1 MKISQLGE
9 FGLIEKIREKNKK
22 AVHHSETIIGIG
34 DDCAVVKCS
43 IGDHLLFTT
52 DTLVE
57 NVHFSKKYYSFFDI
71 GYKSLAVNL
80 SDIAAMGGMPLYS
93 LVTAGFPA
101 GTKIKDTDEIYRGI
115 SKLASE
121 FNVEIIGGDTVKSP
135 AAVIISIT
143 LIGKTIHG
151 SGIKRNGAVAGDLI
165 FTTGNFGDSSAGLY
179 LLQKGISGYKEL
191 KKKHLNPYP
200 RIKEGLSIA
209 KSGFATSMIDSSD
222 GFDKSVRFICQESKV
237 GALIYSDKIPVSKSF
252 KNFISRLPLAAS
264 RFVLFGGEEY
274 ELIFTVPPG
283 KKSYFKKRFH
293 EVGKITKS
301 KKIIYL
307 DSNNKKINLK
317 DKGYDHFKK

>member
-1 MKISQLGE
+1 LKISQLGE
-9 FGLIEKIREKNKK
+9 FGLIERIREKNKK
-22 AVHHSETIIGIG
+22 AVHHSGTVVGIG
-34 DDCAVVKCS
+34 DDCAVVKCRNEN
-43 IGDHLLFTT
+43 LLFTT

-80 SDIAAMGGMPLYS
+80 SDIAAMGGMPLYA

-101 GTKIKDTDEIYRGI
+101 ETKVKDADEIYRAI
-115 SKLASE
+115 RKLATE

-135 AAVIISIT
+135 AALIISIT
-143 LIGKTIHG
+143 LIGKTIFG
-151 SGIKRNGAVAGDLI
+151 SGIKRSGAVAGDLI

-179 LLQKGISGYKEL
+179 LLQKGISDYKEL

-200 RIKEGLSIA
+200 RIKEGFFIA

-237 GALIYSDKIPVSKSF
+237 GCKIYLDKIPVSDEFKSF
-252 KNFISRLPLAAS
+252 ASDFRLPTS
-264 RFVLFGGEEY
+264 DFILFGGEEY

-283 KKSYFKKRFH
+283 KKSYFEKRFY
-293 EVGKITKS
+293 EVGKITKD

-307 DSNNKKINLK
+307 NSNNKKVNLK
-317 DKGYDHFKK
+317 NNGYDHFK

>member
-1 MKISQLGE
+1 LKISQLGE
-9 FGLIEKIREKNKK
+9 FGLIERIREKNKK
-22 AVHHSETIIGIG
+22 AVHHSGTVVGIG
-34 DDCAVVKCS
+34 DDCAVVKCRRS
-43 IGDHLLFTT
+43 EYVLFTT

-101 GTKIKDTDEIYRGI
+101 ETKIADADEIYRGI

-143 LIGKTIHG
+143 LIGKTIRG
-151 SGIKRNGAVAGDLI
+151 SGIKRSGAVAGDLI

-200 RIKEGLSIA
+200 RIKEGLFIA

-222 GFDKSVRFICQESKV
+222 GFDKSIRFICQESKV
-237 GALIYSDKIPVSKSF
+237 GCKIYFDKIPVCDEFKSF
-252 KNFISRLPLAAS
+252 ISNFQLPTSNLI
-264 RFVLFGGEEY
+264 LFGGEEY

-283 KKSYFKKRFH
+283 KKSYFEKRFY
-293 EVGKITKS
+293 EVGKITKN

-317 DKGYDHFKK
+317 DNGYDHFKK